1 MAKGGQ
7 TSDLTI
13 FIEKERFPLIFFPPT
28 LNIINIHY
36 LTFFSF

>member
-13 FIEKERFPLIFFPPT
+13 FIEKERFPLIFFSHFKYH
-28 LNIINIHY
+28 NIHY
-36 LTFFSF
+36 LTFFF